1 MKLVQASLLGF
12 AVVTSAWG
20 QRGGSGGHAGFAHSG
35 GGFSSGRSFSVSAPS
50 APSRAFGSA
59 PAYRPNFATPQR
71 SLYSSPIGPPP
82 FGGTQPYGGRTNR
95 YPYGGYR
102 PYYYNRGVYLGPG
115 FLNYGYGGYGYPD
128 DSYYGDQQQS
138 AAPDANAQ
146 AQAPEYEYGPPPGS
160 EEAYAG
166 APPRPPYQPQAAASP
181 DLQDQP
187 EVTLLFKDGRPPQ
200 QVQNYAV
207 TRTTLYVLDGARR
220 REIPLDQLD
229 LPQTEK
235 TNRDA
240 GVDFEIPAGAE

>member
-1 MKLVQASLLGF
+1 M
-12 AVVTSAWG
+12 
-20 QRGGSGGHAGFAHSG
+20 
-35 GGFSSGRSFSVSAPS
+35 SAPS
-50 APSRAFGSA
+50 APSRTFGSA
-59 PAYRPNFATPQR
+59 PAYRPNLTPQQHT
-71 SLYSSPIGPPP
+71 LYGSPVGPPP
-82 FGGTQPYGGRTNR
+82 FGGTQPISGRTNR

-102 PYYYNRGVYLGPG
+102 PYYNRGVYLVPG
-115 FLNYGYGGYGYPD
+115 FLNFGFGYGYPD

-138 AAPDANAQ
+138 APADANAQ
-146 AQAPEYEYGPPPGS
+146 AAVPEYDYGPPPGS
-160 EEAYAG
+160 EQAYAE
-166 APPRPPYQPQAAASP
+166 APPRPQYQPQSAASP

-235 TNRDA
+235 TNHDA
-240 GVDFEIPAGAE
+240 GVDFEVPAGAE